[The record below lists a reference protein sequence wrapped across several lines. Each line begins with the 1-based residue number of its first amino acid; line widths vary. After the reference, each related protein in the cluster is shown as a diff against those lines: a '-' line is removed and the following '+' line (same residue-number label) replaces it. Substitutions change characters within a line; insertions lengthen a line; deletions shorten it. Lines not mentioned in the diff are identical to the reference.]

1 MSTVTVSFSLDEETK
16 KSIDKMA
23 KQAKK
28 SRSDILRD
36 MARSYQ
42 MRQDWKSIQEYAQ
55 VKARGYDLQTEE
67 DIEKL
72 LG

>member
-16 KSIDKMA
+16 KAIDQMA
-23 KQAKK
+23 KQSKK

-36 MARSYQ
+36 MARNYQ
-42 MRQDWKSIQEYAQ
+42 MRQDWKSLQNYAQ
-55 VKARGYDLQTEE
+55 AKAREFNLQTED
-67 DIEKL
+67 DIEKF